1 MSSRQSTVAVGV
13 SQNLLQYQAPNAFA
27 LVQNDI
33 GLSNQSGN
41 PALNGFVKG
50 LGTSAAATQT
60 LPILSSS
67 GANHGL
73 TSSSTTATCNL
84 GTPHGYATSAS
95 GITATV
101 SANNAAYNVT
111 AATVTFT
118 GPYSFTYTT
127 TGSNLAVSDGGTVV
141 MTTPAWSATQSAQQG
156 FSPLP
161 AGTAV
166 GTTGQPFYGGIT
178 GTTYNSATT
187 GTIETWSDGAFWDLT
202 NNRAVS
208 ANALGIN
215 PAWQGHSA

>member
-1 MSSRQSTVAVGV
+1 MSSRQSTVATTV
-13 SQNLLQYQAPNAFA
+13 SQNALQYQAPNGFA

-33 GLSNQSGN
+33 GLGSSNSN
-41 PALNGFVKG
+41 PALNGLIKG

-73 TSSSTTATCNL
+73 TSSSTTATCTL
-84 GTPHGYATSAS
+84 GTPHGYAIGASA
-95 GITATV
+95 ITATV
-101 SANNAAYNVT
+101 NANNAAYNVT
-111 AATVTFT
+111 AATVAFIS
-118 GPYSFTYTT
+118 PYAFTYTT
-127 TGSNLAVSDGGTVV
+127 SGSNLAVSDGGTVV
-141 MTTPAWSATQSAQQG
+141 ITTPAWSATQSANQG

-187 GTIETWSDGAFWDLT
+187 GSIEVWGDGALWDLT

-208 ANALGIN
+208 NNALGFD
-215 PAWQGHSA
+215 PAFQFHSS